1 MLITTR
7 KTLDKAFTAT
17 GWFSTAIIVVTLLVV
32 LGPIVARGMGAVLFE
47 ATIERRSLFLE
58 HFSRGN
64 PTQIKAELE
73 RAQMARQPL
82 FDAVKSFEAG
92 ITVAHLE
99 DAAKDVYRSYKGE
112 LRLAEGLRSKDA
124 ERMLDTARNLRDEFL
139 EVITSSNNEEA
150 TRLAKALLESKYRP
164 GFNDTAMSE
173 IFSMAEAYLE
183 TIESVDLSNR
193 EIYAADLEELK
204 FLLRRLFGPLPDDPE
219 PALVRDQYGE
229 TRWDRAQLVAH
240 QILYEETY
248 VDDDET
254 GMRKVEKV
262 PRVERYRGTA
272 IEPVFGM
279 IENSLEEMM
288 LPRRVFYW
296 QFITD
301 ESVDAHF
308 FGGIWPSVL
317 GTIYLTIG
325 ALLFAIPFGI
335 AAAVYLSEYAKKT
348 AFIRIIRSC
357 IDTLAAVPSIVF
369 GLFGLAFFINVVGV
383 SDSKSVLAGALTLA
397 LLVLPT
403 VIRASEE
410 AIKTVPTTYREASLG
425 LGASKGRCV
434 LTVVL
439 PAALPGML
447 TGIVIS
453 MGRAAGETAPIIF
466 TAAVSVGLPLS
477 AWETLSKPSPALPW
491 TIYNLATEHQ
501 MVDEIRHVQYGMV
514 LSLMVIVLLLNAF
527 AIFMR
532 AKISKRLRG

>member
-7 KTLDKAFTAT
+7 KTLDKAFTGT
-17 GWFSTAIIVVTLLVV
+17 GWFATVMLILALLVV
-32 LGPIVARGMGAVLFE
+32 LGPIVIRGMGAVLFE
-47 ATIERRSLFLE
+47 ETVERRILFLE
-58 HFSRGN
+58 YFSRGT
-64 PTQIKAELE
+64 PTRVWAERECALG
-73 RAQMARQPL
+73 ARQPI

-92 ITVAHLE
+92 IAVAHLE
-99 DAAKDVYRSYKGE
+99 DAAKKTYRSYKDEMRLTEGFRSEKAE
-112 LRLAEGLRSKDA
+112 L
-124 ERMLDTARNLRDEFL
+124 MLDAARDLRDKFL
-139 EVITSSNNEEA
+139 AVI
-150 TRLAKALLESKYRP
+150 ES
-164 GFNDTAMSE
+164 
-173 IFSMAEAYLE
+173 YLE
-183 TIESVDLSNR
+183 AIERVDLSNR

-240 QILYEETY
+240 QVLYEETY
-248 VDDDET
+248 VDADET
-254 GMRKVEKV
+254 GMRKAEEV

-279 IENSLEEMM
+279 IENGLEEMM

-296 QFITD
+296 QFIID

-410 AIKTVPTTYREASLG
+410 AIKAVPNSYREASLG

-434 LTVVL
+434 LSVVL
-439 PAALPGML
+439 PAALPGIL
-447 TGIVIS
+447 TGVVIS
-453 MGRAAGETAPIIF
+453 MGRGAGETAPIIF
-466 TAAVSVGLPLS
+466 TAAVSVGLPLN

-501 MVDEIRHVQYGMV
+501 LVDEIRHVQYGMV
-514 LSLMVIVLLLNAF
+514 LSLVVIVLLLNAT
-527 AIFMR
+527 AILMR
-532 AKISKRLRG
+532 ARMSKRLRG